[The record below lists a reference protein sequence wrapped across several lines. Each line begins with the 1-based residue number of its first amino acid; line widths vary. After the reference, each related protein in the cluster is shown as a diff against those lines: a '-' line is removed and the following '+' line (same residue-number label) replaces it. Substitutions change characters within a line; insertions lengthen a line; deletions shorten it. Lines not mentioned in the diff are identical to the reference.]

1 MKLKNNMPKKNRLLF
16 SFFYCCQRQN
26 YIEIKMKKIRI
37 RLDTIFRKVG
47 EPKCLPRKA
56 KGGGKESALLNG
68 QGSLLLVFSDRIFIF
83 H

>member
-1 MKLKNNMPKKNRLLF
+1 
-16 SFFYCCQRQN
+16 
-26 YIEIKMKKIRI
+26 MKKIRI

-56 KGGGKESALLNG
+56 KGGGKESALLDG